1 MYPEMLP
8 FRGTGNKSGKEKNMR
23 IRIDEKDRT
32 MAGWLK
38 AQKSKTASVRTLIKM
53 ASYVYGDRD
62 VTKLGFDELFGGKAV
77 KAEETVRKEIEEKK
91 EEVQPVK
98 VQEDTSEIQEKENE
112 LNGMLSSML

>member
-8 FRGTGNKSGKEKNMR
+8 SRGAENKSGKEKYMR
-23 IRIDEKDRT
+23 IRIDEKDKT

-38 AQKSKTASVRTLIKM
+38 AQKSKTASVKTLIKM

-62 VTKLGFDELFGGKAV
+62 VTKLGFDELLGGKAITR
-77 KAEETVRKEIEEKK
+77 EELVSEEIEEKK

-98 VQEDTSEIQEKENE
+98 VQENTSIQEEENE
-112 LNGMLSSML
+112 LTGMLSSML

>member
-8 FRGTGNKSGKEKNMR
+8 SRGTENKSGKEKYMR
-23 IRIDEKDRT
+23 IRIDEKDKT

-62 VTKLGFDELFGGKAV
+62 VTKLGFDELFGGRV
-77 KAEETVRKEIEEKK
+77 ITGEEPVREKIEEKR

-98 VQEDTSEIQEKENE
+98 VQENTSEIQEKENE
-112 LNGMLSSML
+112 LTGMLSSML

>member
-8 FRGTGNKSGKEKNMR
+8 SRGAENKSGKEKYMR
-23 IRIDEKDRT
+23 IRIDEKDKT

-38 AQKSKTASVRTLIKM
+38 AQKSKTASVKTLIKM

-62 VTKLGFDELFGGKAV
+62 VTKLGFDELLGGKAITR
-77 KAEETVRKEIEEKK
+77 EEPVSEEIEEKK

-98 VQEDTSEIQEKENE
+98 VQENTSIQEEENE
-112 LNGMLSSML
+112 LTGMLSSML